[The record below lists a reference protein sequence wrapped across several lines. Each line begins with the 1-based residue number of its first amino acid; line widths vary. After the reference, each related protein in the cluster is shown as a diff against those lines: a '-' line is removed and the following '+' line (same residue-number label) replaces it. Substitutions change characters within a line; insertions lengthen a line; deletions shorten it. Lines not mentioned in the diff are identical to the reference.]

1 MENKEEDN
9 KILYLLGFGVAI
21 STLLLNI
28 VQIRSYIKNK
38 EKENKSGND
47 NQL

>member
-1 MENKEEDN
+1 MEKQEDN
-9 KILYLLGFGVAI
+9 KFLYLLGFGVAI

-28 VQIRSYIKNK
+28 VQIRSLVKNQ
-38 EKENKSGND
+38 EKENKPNNND